1 MVANLTGEK
10 RTLVANQVVYVD
22 RVAIGVLYY
31 IIKIAFKITTSN
43 TDLEEIIGGS
53 TNENTE
59 GSWIKS

>member
-1 MVANLTGEK
+1 MVANLSREK
-10 RTLVANQVVYVD
+10 RTLVANQVVDVD

-53 TNENTE
+53 THKNAE